1 MGSPLS
7 GTIAASRNSLGSS
20 VKKRLKALE
29 SRIAKGSSFSNPVVS
44 KRRGYTVLMG
54 IGMRSS
60 LIVPDLRVGRA
71 ISYRPSHLGLFEK
84 TKKANCFDLDR
95 GNQKQ
100 GRVIVGIRYGMSLRM
115 SKSGVK

>member
-1 MGSPLS
+1 MGSPLP
-7 GTIAASRNSLGSS
+7 GTIAASRNSLGNS
-20 VKKRLKALE
+20 VKKRLKALD

-44 KRRGYTVLMG
+44 KRRGYTVLTG

-84 TKKANCFDLDR
+84 IKKANCFDLDR
-95 GNQKQ
+95 GNQWQ
-100 GRVIVGIRYGMSLRM
+100 GHIDAGNS
-115 SKSGVK
+115 